1 MKVNKPDSTKKTS
14 KKAEKKALEQSLTAK
29 LFEAVKSLGH
39 DAEKIGEDL
48 ILVSKF
54 VAKKIS
60 KRVKP
65 VKQEAVKVG
74 KKQAKKVAAQAV
86 PDTDHVDDTLKIS
99 SEPKAGLAKRDDSKI
114 KTKSTRAPKKSE
126 AVLKKAAAKPIA
138 TVSSVKVNIDPFVE
152 EASAPA
158 EEVKASTPAVVKSA
172 KVSKPAQKKAK
183 PASGDDKEHI
193 N

>member
-1 MKVNKPDSTKKTS
+1 MKANKPESINKTS

-60 KRVKP
+60 KRVKSQ
-65 VKQEAVKVG
+65 KQEAVKAG
-74 KKQAKKVAAQAV
+74 KKQVKKVTV
-86 PDTDHVDDTLKIS
+86 PIVSDTDPVDNATTK
-99 SEPKAGLAKRDDSKI
+99 PKSP
-114 KTKSTRAPKKSE
+114 RAPKKSE
-126 AVLKKAAAKPIA
+126 AVLKKVAAKPKA
-138 TVSSVKVNIDPFVE
+138 TVSSVKVNTDPFVE
-152 EASAPA
+152 EFAADV
-158 EEVKASTPAVVKSA
+158 EEVKPITPAVKTA
-172 KVSKPAQKKAK
+172 KVSKPASKKTK
-183 PASGDDKEHI
+183 PASGDDKGHI

>member
-48 ILVSKF
+48 VLVSKF

-65 VKQEAVKVG
+65 VKQETVKAG
-74 KKQAKKVAAQAV
+74 KKQLKKVTVPAV
-86 PDTDHVDDTLKIS
+86 PDTNHVEDTLKIS
-99 SEPKAGLAKRDDSKI
+99 SEPKAGLAKRDDSKV
-114 KTKSTRAPKKSE
+114 KPKSTRAPKKSE
-126 AVLKKAAAKPIA
+126 AVLKKAAAKPKA

-152 EASAPA
+152 EASAPV
-158 EEVKASTPAVVKSA
+158 EEIKPSTPAVDKSA
-172 KVSKPAQKKAK
+172 KVSKRAPKKAK
-183 PASGDDKEHI
+183 PAPADDKEHI